1 MVILVRLLS
10 MFLCSYGGSQIAEI
24 VNRHYIRGEPQQI
37 LAIILGIILGLL
49 IGYVIGGVAGRAIA
63 NLAGRLEAFIA
74 RISGADFFF
83 GFIGAT
89 AGLLIGLLV
98 SIALFHFGQ
107 PGYVLSIVLLV
118 FFGISGMRIGV
129 LKRPEL
135 SAMFKLSSYPGRGP
149 AAESAYILD
158 TSVII
163 DGRILDV
170 AKSGFL
176 KGRLLVPGF
185 VLAELQTIA
194 DSSDSLRRNRGKRGL
209 EVLNALKKTEEI
221 EIEVVER
228 DFPEISDVDAKIIAL
243 AREENI
249 PIVTNDSNLGRIAEL
264 QGLSVLNFNKL
275 TSALQ
280 PVVLP
285 GEEIHVKV
293 VKEGKEPGQGV
304 GYLDDG
310 TMVVVERGKEKVGME
325 VRGTVTSMLQTPAG
339 KMVFMSLDAEA
350 GEH

>member
-1 MVILVRLLS
+1 

-24 VNRHYIRGEPQQI
+24 VNRHYIKGEPQQI
-37 LAIILGIILGLL
+37 LAIIVGIILGLL
-49 IGYVIGGVAGRAIA
+49 IGYVIGGIAGRAIA
-63 NLAGRLEAFIA
+63 NLAGRLEAFTA
-74 RISGADFFF
+74 RISGAEFFF
-83 GFIGAT
+83 GFIGAM
-89 AGLLIGLLV
+89 AGLLMGLLV
-98 SIALFHFGQ
+98 SIVLFHFDQ
-107 PGYVLSIVLLV
+107 PGYILSVVILV
-118 FFGISGMRIGV
+118 FLGITGMRIGI
-129 LKRPEL
+129 LKRSEL
-135 SAMFKLSSYPGRGP
+135 SAILKLGSSPARSSGP
-149 AAESAYILD
+149 KSTYILD

-176 KGRLLVPGF
+176 KGKLLVPGF

-194 DSSDSLRRNRGKRGL
+194 DSGDSLRRNRGKRGL
-209 EVLNALKKTEEI
+209 EVLNALKKTDDV
-221 EIEVVER
+221 EIEVTER

-243 AREENI
+243 AKEEDV
-249 PIVTNDSNLGRIAEL
+249 PIMTNDSNLERVAEL

-280 PVVLP
+280 PVILP
-285 GEEIHVKV
+285 GEEILVKV
-293 VKEGKEPGQGV
+293 IREGKEPGQGV

-310 TMVVVERGKEKVGME
+310 TMVVVEKGKEKVGME

-339 KMVFMSLDAEA
+339 KMVFVSLETEA